1 MFEMFAN
8 TGMPGLG
15 SIGEGYQ
22 RKADLKRQRKEMEVA
37 AALEIMASKKQAR
50 KMVGSYVS
58 DVGASGVDLT
68 LDEIGEVNK
77 EYALDQAITFDYAQ
91 RQSDLM
97 RTAGNKAVTAGYIKA
112 GLEITDIL
120 LTGGKEGIQQDVT
133 PTETPQVNKPQA
145 SGFNAGAGHS
155 IRQPA
160 GGSLTTKKQW
170 SSPNSGGSIRF
181 GGLR

>member
-1 MFEMFAN
+1 MLETFAS
-8 TGMPGLG
+8 TGIPIIG

-50 KMVGSYVS
+50 KVVGSYVS

-97 RTAGNKAVTAGYIKA
+97 RTAGNKAVTAGWIKGGMEA
-112 GLEITDIL
+112 GSLVAGAM
-120 LTGGKEGIQQDVT
+120 TGGATTVAGQSQK
-133 PTETPQVNKPQA
+133 A
-145 SGFNAGAGHS
+145 SATSQS
-155 IRQPA
+155 IDTKTSSMVKKRYNSLNQR
-160 GGSLTTKKQW
+160 GTGSLA
-170 SSPNSGGSIRF
+170 F
-181 GGLR
+181 GGMGVQA

>member
-1 MFEMFAN
+1 MLEMFAN
-8 TGMPGLG
+8 TGVPGLG
-15 SIGEGYQ
+15 AIGEGYQ

-50 KMVGSYVS
+50 KVVGSYVS
-58 DVGASGVDLT
+58 DVGASGVELT

-97 RTAGNKAVTAGYIKA
+97 RTAGNKAVTTGWIKGGMEIATLAAGQMPD
-112 GLEITDIL
+112 T
-120 LTGGKEGIQQDVT
+120 TKEE
-133 PTETPQVNKPQA
+133 PETPSVNKPTQTTA

-160 GGSLTTKKQW
+160 GGSLVTKKQW
-170 SSPNSGGSIRF
+170 SSPNTSSLRF
-181 GGLR
+181 GSMR

>member
-15 SIGEGYQ
+15 AIGEGYQ

-50 KMVGSYVS
+50 KVVGSYVS

-97 RTAGNKAVTAGYIKA
+97 RSAGNKAVTAGWIK
-112 GLEITDIL
+112 
-120 LTGGKEGIQQDVT
+120 GGVEVATLAMGGGT
-133 PTETPQVNKPQA
+133 PQATTAETPQVNKPQTSTTA

-155 IRQPA
+155 IRQSG
-160 GGSLTTKKQW
+160 GGSLVTKKRW
-170 SSPNSGGSIRF
+170 SSPNTSSLRF
-181 GGLR
+181 GSMR